1 PARAWAPARPPAA
14 QREPRALLPAAPPPT
29 PLSPLSLHDAL
40 PISGAPALQAAA
52 ARGKHDFVGPA
63 FLEQQP
69 GGAARGVAARLRL
82 AAVAVPE
89 AQARRNAC
97 IRRGLDGDE
106 LVGTDADLRVAY
118 PGDLVSR
125 WLERL
130 GARV

>member
-1 PARAWAPARPPAA
+1 
-14 QREPRALLPAAPPPT
+14 
-29 PLSPLSLHDAL
+29 
-40 PISGAPALQAAA
+40 
-52 ARGKHDFVGPA
+52 
-63 FLEQQP
+63 
-69 GGAARGVAARLRL
+69 VAARLRL

-130 GARV
+130 GARVHDNEVIAQPVHLEERPAARLGPCRGFAGRLANRHAGRPVQP

>member
-82 AAVAVPE
+82 AARSEEHTSELQSRENLVCRLLLEKKNASDPSE
-89 AQARRNAC
+89 AETQPS
-97 IRRGLDGDE
+97 GQ
-106 LVGTDADLRVAY
+106 
-118 PGDLVSR
+118 PGR
-125 WLERL
+125 
-130 GARV
+130 